1 MIKRTLVF
9 ASPGTLRLRDC
20 QLVWTDRA
28 GEETTVP
35 LEDIGFVLLESPL
48 ATCSV
53 ALLQALADAN
63 AAVAVCDA
71 RHIPSAYL
79 LPIAD
84 HSLAERHLLDQIA
97 CSEARANRLWR
108 QIVQSKIRNQ
118 AHVAKALS
126 QKTSVKL
133 AALAG
138 RVKNG
143 DPENVE
149 GQAAHLYFPIFRE
162 RWPAF
167 DARHSDAMPNP
178 ALDYGYAL
186 LRAAVARALVS
197 SGLHPS
203 LGLHHHNQYNPF
215 CLADDLMEPFRP
227 FVDRLIILHADEFPP
242 KNSDEPPKLSPAEK
256 RLLLPL
262 LVMDV
267 HIGQVVRP
275 LMNATS
281 QASASLVRA
290 LRGEQDA
297 LDLPSFS

>member
-9 ASPGTLRLRDC
+9 GSPGTLRLRDR

-35 LEDIGFVLLESPL
+35 IEDIGFVLLESPL

-53 ALLQALADAN
+53 ALLQALTDAN

-71 RHIPSAYL
+71 RHIPAAYL

-84 HSLAERHLLDQIA
+84 HTLAERHLQDQIA

-118 AHVAKALS
+118 ARAAAAIS
-126 QKTSVKL
+126 REASASI
-133 AALAG
+133 AALAE

-143 DPENVE
+143 DPDNVE
-149 GQAAHLYFPIFRE
+149 GQAAHVYFPLFRE

-167 DARHSDAMPNP
+167 DARHTDAMPNP

-215 CLADDLMEPFRP
+215 CLADDVMEPFRP
-227 FVDRLIILHADEFPP
+227 FVDRLVILHSDELPP
-242 KNSDEPPKLSPAEK
+242 KNADEPPRLSPAEK
-256 RLLLPL
+256 RILLPL
-262 LVMDV
+262 LAMDV
-267 HIGQVVRP
+267 RIGDVVRP
-275 LMNATS
+275 LMNAVS
-281 QASASLVRA
+281 QTTASLVRA
-290 LRGEQDA
+290 FRGEQDA
-297 LDLPSFS
+297 LELPSFP